1 MLLNDLAVREL
12 KKDKKQELKKDKT
25 SEKKVKDASEGLGKS
40 GKCPKLMFPCFSLSN
55 LTTLITTLIS
65 FMLNVLGCDPACGVG
80 EICKKGK
87 CEATLKGE
95 RCKTRRS
102 SGSTCVCKYGY
113 TRRNGECKK
122 SKLSVI

>member
-1 MLLNDLAVREL
+1 
-12 KKDKKQELKKDKT
+12 
-25 SEKKVKDASEGLGKS
+25 
-40 GKCPKLMFPCFSLSN
+40 
-55 LTTLITTLIS
+55 LIS
-65 FMLNVLGCDPACGVG
+65 FMLNVLGCNADGDCGDN
-80 EICKKGK
+80 
-87 CEATLKGE
+87 E